1 MGCAASSA
9 KYAAPELGRSRR
21 ASHPELAEPDANAG
35 TKKEVAAKLEGKRA
49 APKAE
54 QPPDS
59 PLEEPARTGSVD
71 PVSPVD
77 SPSPQQQRYSPPR
90 GAPASAARLRASPS
104 RTPVRKQWVD
114 WSSQT
119 PEGGTRLQVLEEES
133 EGHGAAQSYT
143 EEEIVHFGEALL
155 GLDALKDRDLM
166 WIAEEALRAP
176 VPQGWVELADPASGV
191 PYYYSTVDETTTW
204 DHPLDG
210 KYKLIAAQELENKRK
225 KKSRMAEEQMQT
237 QQPAAVTPA
246 ASAGA
251 ATPGSVASEEGESMS
266 PAAER
271 VRQTSK
277 DLGTLKQ
284 LFAEGLLGEE
294 VYAAKQEEVLRNCL
308 SVLKPQPAADAAEAS
323 KDATTVRQAPK
334 PLMCTTQLST
344 QVACG
349 APLVADARADT
360 VSEDVTRA
368 ERRRYRRQ
376 AAGRAAQAQRPAPLR
391 AVAAAPPEGDGG
403 PDGQER
409 QERRGAGT
417 RQDI

>member
-133 EGHGAAQSYT
+133 EGHTESYT

-225 KKSRMAEEQMQT
+225 KKSRMAEEQTQT

-246 ASAGA
+246 GSAGA
-251 ATPGSVASEEGESMS
+251 ATPGSVASEEGEGMS

-344 QVACG
+344 QVACRG
-349 APLVADARADT
+349 PVG
-360 VSEDVTRA
+360 
-368 ERRRYRRQ
+368 RRR
-376 AAGRAAQAQRPAPLR
+376 ACGHGLGRCHPCR
-391 AVAAAPPEGDGG
+391 APPLPPPSSRPRCSSPTASPPPRCGCGSTG
-403 PDGQER
+403 R
-409 QERRGAGT
+409 
-417 RQDI
+417 